1 MEDTMRKNT
10 NKNLDVI
17 EADSVE
23 EVREGVKYALE
34 SKSWSEVEDVLD
46 LLNDIL
52 GYDSNNEEEDD
63 DRRNHLEE

>member
-23 EVREGVKYALE
+23 EVREGVKFALE
-34 SKSWSEVEDVLD
+34 SRSWLEVEDVLEMLND
-46 LLNDIL
+46 LL
-52 GYDSNNEEEDD
+52 GYEMEIEED